1 MRGRVFDESKPE
13 TFNQLW
19 TIEEQRRLEELLIE
33 YPPEE
38 IEMRR
43 WTKIANALGMII
55 INRHNYKLKK
65 KQMSLC
71 EKKNINIFF
80 LQEIE
85 HLSKYLAESK
95 NILLNF

>member
-43 WTKIANALGMII
+43 WTKIANALG
-55 INRHNYKLKK
+55 
-65 KQMSLC
+65 S
-71 EKKNINIFF
+71 
-80 LQEIE
+80 
-85 HLSKYLAESK
+85 
-95 NILLNF
+95 